1 MKREGGGA
9 EGGDFKRRTRP
20 RRPVGRVAG
29 ALTQKMTEGETERER
44 GPRCGH
50 GLVFLR
56 QRARER
62 PQMATLSPGQ
72 KVHKMVLNREVTSH
86 FK

>member
-29 ALTQKMTEGETERER
+29 APTQKMTEREGASVRPRPRLREPKSWGTSADGDTE
-44 GPRCGH
+44 
-50 GLVFLR
+50 LR
-56 QRARER
+56 TEGA
-62 PQMATLSPGQ
+62 
-72 KVHKMVLNREVTSH
+72 
-86 FK
+86 